1 MIETSEFR
9 KGAKLELE
17 QQPYSIIDFE
27 HHKPGKGNAITR
39 AKLRN
44 LVTGQLLERTF
55 KSGEKFASPDIEA
68 KEMQYLYRE
77 GEILTFMDTE
87 NYEQISLN
95 SSVLKDQLMFLK
107 DGINTTVLFYN
118 GKPITVELPIFVELP
133 IEYCEPGF
141 KGDTATGATKPAT
154 LLGGHKVTVPLH
166 LKVGD
171 ILKIDT
177 RDGAYMEKVNK

>member
-9 KGAKLELE
+9 NGAKLELE
-17 QQPYSIIDFE
+17 QQPYTIISFE
-27 HHKPGKGNAITR
+27 HHKPGKGNTFTR

-44 LVTGQLLERTF
+44 LITGQQLERTF
-55 KSGEKFASPDIEA
+55 KSGEKFESPDIEA
-68 KEMQYLYRE
+68 KEMQFLFAE
-77 GEILTFMDTE
+77 ATILTFMDTE
-87 NYEQISLN
+87 NYEQVTLN
-95 SSVLKDQLMFLK
+95 ASVLKDSLPFLK
-107 DGINTTVLFYN
+107 DGTIVTVLFYN

-154 LLGGHKVTVPLH
+154 LQGGHKVTVPLH
-166 LKVGD
+166 LKQGD

-177 RDGAYMEKVNK
+177 RTGEYIEKVNK